1 MSDHISRG
9 GDYRTSNP
17 TSIGVA
23 ENVQS
28 WPFKEPEKKSAW
40 KDDELTKEPAG
51 ARFMVDTEGEKAAKR
66 TALIKER
73 MSPPGSLHLCPL
85 LEAQR
90 LKYGIPDG
98 FFRSQAAFDRIYV
111 FPIDQFDAAETYS
124 PQGHIL
130 RGQTTKMKDMQEGN
144 RGVLIS
150 AGLTAAD
157 RLMSHGIELGHVVTT
172 NKNVPF
178 ARRCERLADGLEMFY
193 LVMREA
199 DLAGSETLADELREG
214 KKRILE
220 VGLDDGYQHQIAC
233 IGEDGIIEDIKKK
246 KSVYIND
253 AW

>member
-1 MSDHISRG
+1 MISRG
-9 GDYRTSNP
+9 GDYRERSP
-17 TSIGVA
+17 VSIGEPEKVT
-23 ENVQS
+23 S
-28 WPFKEPEKKSAW
+28 WPWKEPEKTSAW
-40 KDDELTKEPAG
+40 KDEPAN
-51 ARFMVDTEGEKAAKR
+51 DTVPEVLRDSELERAQKR

-73 MSPPGSLHLCPL
+73 MSPPNSLHLCPL

-90 LKYGIPDG
+90 WKYGIPDG
-98 FFRSQAAFDRIYV
+98 FFKSQAVFDRIFV
-111 FPIDQFDAAETYS
+111 FPIDQFDGAETYS
-124 PQGHIL
+124 PQGTIL
-130 RGQTTKMKDMQEGN
+130 RGQTTRLKDMQEGN

-178 ARRCERLADGLEMFY
+178 ARRCERLADGTEMFY

-199 DLAGSETLADELREG
+199 DLAGSETLADEITSG
-214 KKRILE
+214 QKRILE
-220 VGLDDGYQHQIAC
+220 IALDDSYQHQVAVM
-233 IGEDGIIEDIKKK
+233 GEDGIIEDIKKK